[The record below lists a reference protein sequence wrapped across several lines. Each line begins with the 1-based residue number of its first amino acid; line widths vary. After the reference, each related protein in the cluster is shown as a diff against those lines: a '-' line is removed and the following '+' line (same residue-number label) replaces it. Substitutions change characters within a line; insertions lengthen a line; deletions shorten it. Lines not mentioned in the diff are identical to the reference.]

1 MIYSLKYELLSSE
14 VFFYII
20 WINTVCCKIKEET
33 VYKRGGEEKE
43 NEKICFQA
51 DKQTKNNQ
59 TNGSNTEATLILC
72 GYSGSWANNCTVLHS
87 SVLYCIKRWGWKRK
101 KFENLLTHKEQ
112 TIKRFKDWDHSNP
125 LWILEGAG
133 QLLSIHF

>member
-72 GYSGSWANNCTVLHS
+72 GSSGERAN
-87 SVLYCIKRWGWKRK
+87 K
-101 KFENLLTHKEQ
+101 
-112 TIKRFKDWDHSNP
+112 
-125 LWILEGAG
+125 
-133 QLLSIHF
+133 

>member
-51 DKQTKNNQ
+51 DKQR
-59 TNGSNTEATLILC
+59 TNVSTTEATLILS
-72 GYSGSWANNCTVLHS
+72 GYSGSRANIMREFPV
-87 SVLYCIKRWGWKRK
+87 I
-101 KFENLLTHKEQ
+101 
-112 TIKRFKDWDHSNP
+112 
-125 LWILEGAG
+125 
-133 QLLSIHF
+133 